1 MSVLENWAQALAA
14 PAPAHDERLSLHLI
28 DTVGAWIAGA
38 ACAEGREIAGSMEGK
53 LALLGDGPL
62 DRLALA
68 VATTRLTEIDDIH
81 RASCVTAG
89 AVVIPTAV
97 IMARA
102 LGATSAQFAQALRN
116 GYETMMRLGMAVN
129 GPGVLAR
136 GVWPTYL
143 AAPMGAA
150 AVASALL
157 GLNPSQTAHAM
168 AIALAQT
175 SGAPGGHGPGRSS
188 RWLLSGLAARSGVTS
203 ALMAAQDYI
212 GDLTLLDADWFQ
224 RTHGLAFDPAPFSA
238 HEPMLNQL
246 SMKPWCAAKQ
256 TISGT
261 DAFRVYLAEGNSAAR
276 VASIRAHV
284 PNAYRAM
291 ISSKPP
297 GRLGRIINLGW
308 QLGLV
313 AHNPQAM
320 LDLDRDPA
328 PQDAL
333 VEAFAQKVEIVADAS
348 LDAFYPAQ
356 WPARLEITLDD
367 GSVIERMERESLGDP
382 GAPLDA
388 AAVAEKFLR
397 VTGHLGADKAQ
408 ALLGLLQGPVE
419 AIDLAALS
427 AALPA

>member
-89 AVVIPTAV
+89 AVVIPTSV

-102 LGATSAQFAQALRN
+102 LGATSAQFAQALRS
-116 GYETMMRLGMAVN
+116 GYETMMRLGLAVN
-129 GPGVLAR
+129 GPGILAR

-157 GLNPSQTAHAM
+157 GLSPSQTAHAM

-188 RWLLSGLAARSGVTS
+188 RWLLSGLAARSGVAS

-212 GDLTLLDADWFQ
+212 GDMTLLDADWFQ
-224 RTHGLAFDPAPFSA
+224 RTHGLTFDPAPFSA

-297 GRLGRIINLGW
+297 GRLGRIIHLGW

-328 PQDAL
+328 PQDAQ
-333 VEAFAQKVEIVADAS
+333 VEAFAQTVEIVADAS

-367 GSVIERMERESLGDP
+367 GSVIERIGTESLGDP

-388 AAVAEKFLR
+388 AAVAAKFLR

-419 AIDLAALS
+419 TIDLAALS

>member
-14 PAPAHDERLSLHLI
+14 PAPAHDARLSLHLI

-38 ACAEGREIAGSMEGK
+38 ASAEGREITESMEGE

-68 VATTRLTEIDDIH
+68 VAITRLTEIDDIH

-89 AVVIPTAV
+89 AIVVPTAV
-97 IMARA
+97 IMGRA
-102 LGATSAQFAQALRN
+102 LGASSAQFAQALRN
-116 GYETMMRLGMAVN
+116 GYETMTRLGMAVN
-129 GPGVLAR
+129 GPGILAR

-157 GLNPSQTAHAM
+157 GLTPSQTAQAM
-168 AIALAQT
+168 AVALAQT

-188 RWLLSGLAARSGVTS
+188 RWLLSGLAARSGVAS

-212 GDLTLLDADWFQ
+212 GDVTLLDADWFQ

-238 HEPMLNQL
+238 HEPLLNQM

-328 PQDAL
+328 PQDAQ
-333 VEAFAQKVEIVADAS
+333 VEAFAQKVEVVADAS

-356 WPARLEITLDD
+356 WPARLEIMLDD
-367 GSVIERMERESLGDP
+367 GSVIERLGTESLGDP
-382 GAPLDA
+382 GAQLDA
-388 AAVAEKFLR
+388 AAVAAKFLR
-397 VTGHLGADKAQ
+397 VTSHLGADKAQ

-419 AIDLAALS
+419 ALDLSALS